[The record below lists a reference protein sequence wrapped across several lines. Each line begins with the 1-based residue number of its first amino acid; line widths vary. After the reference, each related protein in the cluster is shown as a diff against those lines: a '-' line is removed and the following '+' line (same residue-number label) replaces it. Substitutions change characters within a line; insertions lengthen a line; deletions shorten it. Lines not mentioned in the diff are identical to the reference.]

1 MAKEKIIMIDVYGM
15 EHVFDN
21 TFEDLA
27 HADQWAHEH
36 DMRVSRKYTE
46 KGAENGKRS
55 TKTGAFEVPEGTQ
68 GRIQAGASEI

>member
-36 DMRVSRKYTE
+36 DMLVSRKYTE
-46 KGAENGKRS
+46 KGAENGK
-55 TKTGAFEVPEGTQ
+55 
-68 GRIQAGASEI
+68 